1 MDQIKV
7 MIKKLILSCLTLLL
21 LIQPSFSDEEEDI
34 RSLLDKKNDLS
45 GEEFYN
51 ELTKLQDQWAFNML
65 MQIQET
71 DDKDS
76 KLKEQK
82 TSSALEY
89 ALDFI
94 CVNDCKLYKSMPE
107 CKMICMVPKTL
118 IDNSSIL
125 W

>member
-89 ALDFI
+89 ALDFK
-94 CVNDCKLYKSMPE
+94 CLNDCKLYKSINT
-107 CKMICMVPKTL
+107 CKTICMIPTIL
-118 IDNSSIL
+118 IDNSTL

>member
-1 MDQIKV
+1 
-7 MIKKLILSCLTLLL
+7 MIKKLILFCLTPLL
-21 LIQPSFSDEEEDI
+21 LIQPSFSDEEEDLH
-34 RSLLDKKNDLS
+34 SLLDQKNDLS

-51 ELTKLQDQWAFNML
+51 ELTKLQDQWAIDMI

-76 KLKEQK
+76 ELKEKK

-89 ALDFI
+89 ALDFK
-94 CVNDCKLYKSMPE
+94 CLNDCKIYKSYDM
-107 CKMICMVPKTL
+107 CKTICMIPAIL
-118 IDNSSIL
+118 IDSSSTL

>member
-1 MDQIKV
+1 

-21 LIQPSFSDEEEDI
+21 LIQPSFSDEEEDL
-34 RSLLDKKNDLS
+34 RNLLDKKNDLS

-51 ELTKLQDQWAFNML
+51 ELAKLQDKWAIDMIT
-65 MQIQET
+65 QIQET

-82 TSSALEY
+82 TSSTLEY
-89 ALDFI
+89 ALDFR
-94 CVNDCKLYKSMPE
+94 CLNDCKLYKSINM
-107 CKMICMVPKTL
+107 CKTICMIPKIL
-118 IDNSSIL
+118 IDNTDRG

>member
-1 MDQIKV
+1 

-21 LIQPSFSDEEEDI
+21 LIQPSFSDEEEDL

-45 GEEFYN
+45 GEEFYD
-51 ELTKLQDQWAFNML
+51 ELSNLQDQWAIDMI

-71 DDKDS
+71 DEKDS
-76 KLKEQK
+76 KLKEKK

-89 ALDFI
+89 ALDFK
-94 CVNDCKLYKSMPE
+94 CLNDCKIYKSYDM
-107 CKMICMVPKTL
+107 CKTICMIPAIL
-118 IDNSSIL
+118 IDNSTL

>member
-1 MDQIKV
+1 

-21 LIQPSFSDEEEDI
+21 LIQPSFSDEEEDL
-34 RSLLDKKNDLS
+34 RNLLDKKNDLS
-45 GEEFYN
+45 GEEFYDKLN
-51 ELTKLQDQWAFNML
+51 NLQDQWAIDMI

-82 TSSALEY
+82 TSSTIEY

-94 CVNDCKLYKSMPE
+94 CLNDCKLYKSMTE
-107 CKMICMVPKTL
+107 CKMICMVPKAL
-118 IDNSSIL
+118 IDNSSSL

>member
-1 MDQIKV
+1 
-7 MIKKLILSCLTLLL
+7 MIKKLIFSCLTLLL
-21 LIQPSFSDEEEDI
+21 LIQPSFSDEEEDL
-34 RSLLDKKNDLS
+34 RSLLNQKNDLS

-51 ELTKLQDQWAFNML
+51 ELTKLQDQWAIDMI
-65 MQIQET
+65 MQLQET

-89 ALDFI
+89 ALDFK
-94 CVNDCKLYKSMPE
+94 CLNDCKLYKSINL
-107 CKMICMVPKTL
+107 CKTICMIPAVL
-118 IDNSSIL
+118 IDNSTL

>member
-1 MDQIKV
+1 

-21 LIQPSFSDEEEDI
+21 LIQPSFSDEEEDLNN
-34 RSLLDKKNDLS
+34 LLDKKNDLS
-45 GEEFYN
+45 GEEFYD
-51 ELTKLQDQWAFNML
+51 ELAELQDKWAIDML
-65 MQIQET
+65 TQIQKT

-89 ALDFI
+89 ALDFK
-94 CVNDCKLYKSMPE
+94 CLNDCKLYKSINM
-107 CKMICMVPKTL
+107 CKTICMIPKIL
-118 IDNSSIL
+118 IDNTSRG